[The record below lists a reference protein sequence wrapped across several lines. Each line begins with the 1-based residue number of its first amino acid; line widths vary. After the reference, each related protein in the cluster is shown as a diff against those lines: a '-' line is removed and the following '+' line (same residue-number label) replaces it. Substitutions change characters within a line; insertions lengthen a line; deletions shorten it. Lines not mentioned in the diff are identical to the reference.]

1 MEMHKCG
8 NKQLVFLFGFRIAFG
23 GGKSTGFG
31 LIYDDM
37 DAAKQFEP
45 KHRLIRNGLQDKKD
59 TSRKAMKEEK
69 NRKKKIFG
77 TGRSV
82 ALHKAKKAAKN
93 E

>member
-1 MEMHKCG
+1 M
-8 NKQLVFLFGFRIAFG
+8 
-23 GGKSTGFG
+23 
-31 LIYDDM
+31 IYDDM